1 MAVEAGALI
10 KMTAKPTRICLVARS
25 AFGAGGKANGIG
37 LSFRHGHSKHPS
49 NVRQDGPQAHAHCC
63 RTLVVASSAKTAG
76 FGIPSSVPKWLPT
89 QESNLP
95 ELGLTD
101 RRVRF
106 ARLRGMVDHR
116 GNAARPDCLQGS
128 PAPLCAAHG
137 AQSWFRANLSVAS
150 TRRCHQISFLSA
162 VVRIE
167 EIEPPSSE
175 WRDQVAIRA
184 QPIDQIRMA
193 ANLWRQIFGGK
204 RMELNLLPKG
214 TAFTAQRRH
223 QPVLIGTSQKF
234 PDLILRSRAQH
245 GVSKDGCTAR
255 TRCHPSRRAQERAP
269 QDEVGNVRCFPSRR
283 RHPWNRSWNQTT
295 ANTLPVESAVNAKL
309 AESRGLDP
317 HTLRCL
323 PASNGCRTPVRLTF
337 PNVKKNRALS
347 NSWRAIWRPSEELNP
362 DLPLTRRLHRRNASR
377 AWRGAGSARPRG

>member
-101 RRVRF
+101 RRVRL

-116 GNAARPDCLQGS
+116 GNAPRPDCLQGI
-128 PAPLCAAHG
+128 PAPLCAAR
-137 AQSWFRANLSVAS
+137 AQSWFRANLSAAS

-167 EIEPPSSE
+167 GIEPASSE
-175 WRDQVAIRA
+175 WLDQVAIRA
-184 QPIDQIRMA
+184 QPIDQIRMV
-193 ANLWRQIFGGK
+193 ANFGGK
-204 RMELNLLPKG
+204 WMESNLLPRRDRVYSAA
-214 TAFTAQRRH
+214 TAPARPYWHFPLSGISIRGSVIREAVIRI
-223 QPVLIGTSQKF
+223 VVICF
-234 PDLILRSRAQH
+234 PD
-245 GVSKDGCTAR
+245 
-255 TRCHPSRRAQERAP
+255 P
-269 QDEVGNVRCFPSRR
+269 
-283 RHPWNRSWNQTT
+283 
-295 ANTLPVESAVNAKL
+295 
-309 AESRGLDP
+309 
-317 HTLRCL
+317 
-323 PASNGCRTPVRLTF
+323 
-337 PNVKKNRALS
+337 
-347 NSWRAIWRPSEELNP
+347 
-362 DLPLTRRLHRRNASR
+362 
-377 AWRGAGSARPRG
+377 